1 MDQWNRIQSPEINP
15 QTCGQLTSDKE
26 TRIYNG
32 EKTVSLASGIVKA
45 S

>member
-1 MDQWNRIQSPEINP
+1 MDQWNIIESPEINS